1 MCWKNDR
8 CYARDQDHDAWPKAP
23 RSTCSVGEAWQ
34 TNVSRFLAQAVFW
47 SRLLTRCASCCW
59 QTQKERTE
67 LCRLDRR
74 ALQDIGLRPQ
84 DVEAIVRRPI
94 SVRVAAVKGQK
105 RPNRCLLGLICYRPQ
120 SSQPASMH
128 LLAAQ
133 FLHRFTIAGCVP
145 SRPLQYAR

>member
-34 TNVSRFLAQAVFW
+34 TNASRFLAQVVLW
-47 SRLLTRCASCCW
+47 SRLLARCASCCW

-67 LCRLDRR
+67 LRRLDRR

-94 SVRVAAVKGQK
+94 WSRCWQGVHSCRREQCLATNVCKGKCRVE
-105 RPNRCLLGLICYRPQ
+105 L
-120 SSQPASMH
+120 
-128 LLAAQ
+128 
-133 FLHRFTIAGCVP
+133 
-145 SRPLQYAR
+145 SR